1 MTLLVITGTMGS
13 GKTTILAE
21 ASDILKS
28 LKIPHAA
35 IDLDALAVAYIPER
49 QLENAMYENLSSI
62 SRNCVRLGVTRLLVA
77 RAIESR
83 AELNRCCRTVG
94 ASETMVCRL
103 VASDQTTE
111 KRVAERE
118 RGMLRQQLI
127 ERVTKLRTLLDA
139 AAIENFSI
147 TNEDPAVSD
156 VAREMLIRAGWIS
169 ESA

>member
-13 GKTTILAE
+13 GKTTVLAE

-35 IDLDALAVAYIPER
+35 IDLDALGVAYMPER
-49 QLENAMYENLSSI
+49 QLENEMYENLSSI
-62 SRNCVRLGVTRLLVA
+62 SNNCGRLGVTRLLVA

-83 AELNRCCRTVG
+83 AELNRCCRAVG
-94 ASETMVCRL
+94 ATETMVCRL

-111 KRVAERE
+111 RRVAERE

-127 ERVTKLRTLLDA
+127 ERVTKLNTILDA
-139 AAIENFSI
+139 AGIEDFRI
-147 TNEDPAVSD
+147 TNEDLVVTD
-156 VAREMLIRAGWIS
+156 VAHKILIRAGWIT

>member
-49 QLENAMYENLSSI
+49 QLQNAMCENLSSI
-62 SRNCVRLGVTRLLVA
+62 ARNCVRLGVTRLLVA

-83 AELNRCCRTVG
+83 AELNRCCRAAG
-94 ASETMVCRL
+94 ATETMVCRL
-103 VASDQTTE
+103 VASDQTSE

-127 ERVTKLRTLLDA
+127 ERVTKLKTILDA
-139 AAIENFSI
+139 AGIEDFSI
-147 TNEDPAVSD
+147 TNEGPAVSD
-156 VAREMLIRAGWIS
+156 VAREVLIRAGWIS
-169 ESA
+169 E